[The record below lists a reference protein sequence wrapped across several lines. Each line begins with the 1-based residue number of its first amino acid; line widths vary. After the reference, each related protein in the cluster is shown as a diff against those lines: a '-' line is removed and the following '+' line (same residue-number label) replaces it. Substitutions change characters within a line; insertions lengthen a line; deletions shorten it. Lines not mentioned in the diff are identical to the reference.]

1 MHVRPELRVLAA
13 AVALFLAAGCRPN
26 QATAPGTMP
35 DLNAAPTRPSNTD
48 ATVASGER
56 IVGNAA
62 IEPAFNADNGNP
74 MYLLTPT
81 HAPLPAHADSNAIS
95 PLYIVEYPTGST
107 ASGTGRFNCE
117 GVPGN
122 CPDHDGLIA
131 SVAAGAEPTVYA
143 NGVLGHDHIGD
154 PPGKPDFNVAWEVV
168 VVAFTPQGV
177 ADGAVNTRLTT
188 DAAIKAA
195 IAANDAVPVDI
206 GISFNCSVVPA
217 TVYWKGTPIG

>member
-1 MHVRPELRVLAA
+1 MHVRAELRVLATA
-13 AVALFLAAGCRPN
+13 TALFLAVGCRPN
-26 QATAPGTMP
+26 QPTAPGVTP
-35 DLNAAPTRPSNTD
+35 DFNAAPNSPSNAD
-48 ATVASGER
+48 AAVPSGER
-56 IVGNAA
+56 IVGNAS
-62 IEPAFNADNGNP
+62 IEPAFNADNGTP
-74 MYLLTPT
+74 MYLLTPV
-81 HAPLPAHADSNAIS
+81 HAPLPSHADSNATS
-95 PLYIVEYPTGST
+95 PLYIVEYPVGST
-107 ASGTGRFNCE
+107 ASGTGQFNCA

-122 CPDHDGLIA
+122 CPGHDGLIA
-131 SVAAGAEPTVYA
+131 SVATGAEPAVYA

-195 IAANDAVPVDI
+195 IAANDAVPIDI
-206 GISFNCSVVPA
+206 GISFNCSVVSA